1 MAMDRSEV
9 VEWLRTR
16 LEWERRL
23 AELDA
28 RRREQEAVAPAHA
41 PSRAPIASADRESA
55 ARLVVRLW
63 SSVRGMS
70 AGRAPSGSEHDR
82 ASASVVVVG

>member
-9 VEWLRTR
+9 LDWLRTR

-23 AELDA
+23 AELHA

-41 PSRAPIASADRESA
+41 PDGAPTAPVERESA

-63 SSVRGMS
+63 SSTRGMS
-70 AGRAPSGSEHDR
+70 RRAGTLRIRA
-82 ASASVVVVG
+82 